1 MRLFLMLLFMA
12 QVCCVNAQKPRIA
25 DVFKSMPDSL
35 MPYLSANSRLD
46 MIDFM
51 EAGMRAEVTN
61 LLQGDSEMTLLTAD
75 SLSIRMSEVL
85 TIDLQLAGV
94 AEPVDSSMFVVR
106 MVRTYTINEHQTE
119 SIVDIYSTVWRHLS
133 SERIVSSLLRRDED
147 ILISQP

>member
-1 MRLFLMLLFMA
+1 MRLFLMLLFIA

-25 DVFKSMPDSL
+25 DVFKNMPDSL

-85 TIDLQLAGV
+85 TIDLQLSGV

>member
-1 MRLFLMLLFMA
+1 MRLFLMLLFIA

-25 DVFKSMPDSL
+25 DVFKNMPDSL

>member
-1 MRLFLMLLFMA
+1 MRLFLMLLFIA

-25 DVFKSMPDSL
+25 DVFKNMPDSL

-75 SLSIRMSEVL
+75 SLSIRMSDVL
-85 TIDLQLAGV
+85 TLDLQLSGV

>member
-75 SLSIRMSEVL
+75 SLSIRMSDVL
-85 TIDLQLAGV
+85 TLDLQLSGV

>member
-1 MRLFLMLLFMA
+1 MRLFLMLLFIA

-25 DVFKSMPDSL
+25 DVFKNMPDSL

-133 SERIVSSLLRRDED
+133 SERIVSSLLRRDEE
-147 ILISQP
+147 ILNSQP

>member
-1 MRLFLMLLFMA
+1 MRFFLMLLFIA

-25 DVFKSMPDSL
+25 DVFKNMPDSL

-75 SLSIRMSEVL
+75 SLSIRMSDVL
-85 TIDLQLAGV
+85 TLDLQLSGV